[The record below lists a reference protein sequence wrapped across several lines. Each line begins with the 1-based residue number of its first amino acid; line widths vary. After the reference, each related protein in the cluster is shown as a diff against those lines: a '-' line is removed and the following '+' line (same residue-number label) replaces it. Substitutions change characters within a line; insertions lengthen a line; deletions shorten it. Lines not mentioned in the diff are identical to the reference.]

1 MIQSIGNKM
10 PTLMNVPHDSVLSR
24 IPPNGNNDEQLLIPG
39 NNRNDDYEGS
49 TTILDESTILEDN
62 SPKGTGSF
70 RDVECVSRKD
80 KSVTFDDSFVLRS
93 TGKSKPP
100 EISKRREERTLDS
113 NVSLTMSYDE
123 YHGTQHEK
131 DHYLRKS
138 PARLTWHTQVIDR
151 PRPNHDEYKGKHED
165 FVNSTISNFKL
176 KFPGKLRE
184 YRDLSA
190 DEKVQEQKR
199 VMEFLNRLGISNNK
213 NCESQPFGSLK
224 MRRRQHAQSNLQSPT
239 CNARDRLLDDT
250 LSPAFSPTPTQRNK
264 EDDRHGY
271 NDDSPMYNHS
281 FEAQENCCN
290 NFGEKSELLL
300 SMEDN
305 DEPVGAGNT
314 NSSRPS
320 SQDES
325 VEFPANNEYDD
336 DSSSSSSVELVRQ
349 APEETNLSDDE
360 ASYDT
365 PEDQKVQ
372 PPSLKRMATTSGK
385 RGADLQR
392 VRPNDYP
399 AGSIHLED
407 GDDGMN
413 LTRRLERLSIS
424 PSPSS
429 SPPKNIFAASQSPI
443 SPRLTYHTPL
453 DENEDSDYCSGE
465 DVRISM
471 GRDSAAVGRQ
481 SDRSHDTMATNTP
494 PRNYRDKEKSRAFR
508 EVPVNVSLKDGAIF
522 HLAKLT
528 VKHAEKKNVSKSAR
542 AKKAPSTA
550 LQRRRHVDFPDPLVR
565 YGSRQGRAL
574 KEIYSWVRR
583 AEIDFEEGAC
593 SVPAIGI
600 FFSLSEQQ
608 IIDVSMKLL
617 LKDSSENI
625 QSNSQIKANSLKG
638 KTLVV
643 ARSKEDT
650 AAWESV
656 LRENTGCSVLN
667 HSTLP
672 LSERIR
678 VSSAER
684 ACAHD
689 VVLTTFDAVKSPD
702 IAVPLTEDGRAI
714 VTKAGNDRSW
724 HSSRSASQHDSS
736 PQLTKQLSILH
747 RIHFRRLIFVDV
759 LGRKSYLAKGGTAR
773 ATAAVALSGDTRVVF
788 FRESEADGSY
798 PFKALRKSD
807 KRAIHSVSSV
817 LHLNLNQGV
826 PGNNV
831 EEDSDSE
838 SVDETP
844 LESIAMDFKDMC

>member
-1 MIQSIGNKM
+1 MIRS
-10 PTLMNVPHDSVLSR
+10 LE
-24 IPPNGNNDEQLLIPG
+24 IPLVNGTNSNDHNHNNE
-39 NNRNDDYEGS
+39 NEDDDDEGS
-49 TTILDESTILEDN
+49 TTILDESTILEESN
-62 SPKGTGSF
+62 TKGTGYF
-70 RDVECVSRKD
+70 NNDAEYTSRKD
-80 KSVTFDDSFVLRS
+80 KSVTFDDSFLLRS
-93 TGKSKPP
+93 TGKSRPP
-100 EISKRREERTLDS
+100 ENSKRREDQTLDS
-113 NVSLTMSYDE
+113 NVSLTMSYDDG
-123 YHGTQHEK
+123 HGTHEE
-131 DHYLRKS
+131 DHHRHTS
-138 PARLTWHTQVIDR
+138 PARLTWHSQVLNR
-151 PRPNHDEYKGKHED
+151 PRPNHDEYKEKYED
-165 FVNSTISNFKL
+165 YVKSTISDFKL

-184 YRDLSA
+184 YRDMLA
-190 DEKVQEQKR
+190 DEKVQEQQR
-199 VMEFLNRLGISNNK
+199 VMELLNRLGISNNK
-213 NCESQPFGSLK
+213 NNVSQPCGCVK
-224 MRRRQHAQSNLQSPT
+224 MMMKQHAPNNLQSPT
-239 CNARDRLLDDT
+239 CNVRERLLDET
-250 LSPAFSPTPTQRNK
+250 LSPAFSPTPNQTNK
-264 EDDRHGY
+264 EDDRHRY
-271 NDDSPMYNHS
+271 NDDSLLYNHS
-281 FEAQENCCN
+281 CEAQDNYSN

-300 SMEDN
+300 SMEEDD
-305 DEPVGAGNT
+305 DEQVGTPQN
-314 NSSRPS
+314 
-320 SQDES
+320 ES
-325 VEFPANNEYDD
+325 IEFPVNNEYDGE
-336 DSSSSSSVELVRQ
+336 SSSTSMELVRQ
-349 APEETNLSDDE
+349 APVETNLSDDE
-360 ASYDT
+360 ASYET

-392 VRPNDYP
+392 MRPNDFQVE
-399 AGSIHLED
+399 SIHLED

-424 PSPSS
+424 PSSS

-443 SPRLTYHTPL
+443 SPRLTYHTPH
-453 DENEDSDYCSGE
+453 DDKEDSDYYSGE

-481 SDRSHDTMATNTP
+481 SDISHDTMATNTP
-494 PRNYRDKEKSRAFR
+494 PRKYRDKERSRAFR
-508 EVPVNVSLKDGAIF
+508 EVPVNVSLKDGATF
-522 HLAKLT
+522 HLDKLA
-528 VKHAEKKNVSKSAR
+528 VKHAEKIVSRSAR
-542 AKKAPSTA
+542 MTA
-550 LQRRRHVDFPDPLVR
+550 LQRRRHVEFPDPLVR
-565 YGSRQGRAL
+565 YGSRQRRAL

-583 AEIDFEEGAC
+583 AEVDFEEGRC
-593 SVPAIGI
+593 SVPAIGV

-625 QSNSQIKANSLKG
+625 QLNSQTKVTSLKG
-638 KTLVV
+638 NTLVV

-650 AAWESV
+650 AVWESA

-689 VVLTTFDAVKSPD
+689 VVLTTFDAMKSPD
-702 IAVPLTEDGRAI
+702 IAIPLTEDGRAI
-714 VTKAGNDRSW
+714 VTKAGNDRFW

-773 ATAAVALSGDTRVVF
+773 ATAGVALSGDARIVF
-788 FRESEADGSY
+788 FQEAEADGSY

-817 LHLNLNQGV
+817 LHLNLNQEV
-826 PGNNV
+826 QGNNV
-831 EEDSDSE
+831 DGDSDSE

-844 LESIAMDFKDMC
+844 LESIAMDFKGMC